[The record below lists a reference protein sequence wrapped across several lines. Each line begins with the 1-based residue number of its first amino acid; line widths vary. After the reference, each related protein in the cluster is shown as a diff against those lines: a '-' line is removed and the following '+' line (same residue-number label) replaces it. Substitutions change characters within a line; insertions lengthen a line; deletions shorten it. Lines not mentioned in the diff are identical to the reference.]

1 MDFVNAII
9 LLLNYI
15 FIPALTY
22 GSQLALGAIFVT
34 LIYGILRFAN
44 FATGDMMSFGTMAT
58 ILFTW
63 YFQSLGVSLGVLPTA
78 LLAIPFGIIFMIL
91 YMLLIDK
98 FVFKYYRH
106 QKSPPVQ
113 FAMVSIGVMFVTQAV
128 VRIIIGPAD
137 RRFFDGE
144 KFIIKAREFKEMTG
158 LNEGLALKSTQVITI
173 FVTIVLV
180 SLLFWFLNRT
190 KTGKSMKAYS
200 DNEDLALLS
209 GIDPKKIVLVTWVIA
224 GILAT
229 IGGALYGLDKSF
241 KPFTYFNNMLPIFAA
256 AIVGGIGN
264 PFGAFLGGYVIAFS
278 EIVIA
283 IIKHEDW
290 LTRGVKNVIGLK
302 RPAPYEVDL
311 QTTDWFINLV
321 EKFNSGK
328 LSVIENLADRQ
339 AALNQLVIE
348 GSSVFVKL
356 CYSGLFLVVV
366 IILLIL
372 TQKAL
377 YSPWG
382 RMMRAIRDNE
392 EAANAMGKNVVK
404 QHLLIFILGSAIV
417 GIAGAML
424 VTQDGLFTP
433 GSYRPMRY
441 TFLIWVMVIVG
452 GSGNNFGA
460 ILGGFVV
467 WFLWIEAAPISLF
480 LINFFTAGIPETNA
494 LKAHLIESV
503 PYFRFL
509 LMGLGLL
516 FIMRYRPKGILPEKI
531 EIK

>member
-1 MDFVNAII
+1 MDFINAII

-15 FIPALTY
+15 FIPGLTY

-44 FATGDMMSFGTMAT
+44 FATGDMMSFGTMMT

-63 YFQSLGVSLGVLPTA
+63 YFQSLGISLGVLPTA
-78 LLAIPFGIIFMIL
+78 LIALPFGIFFMIL
-91 YMLLIDK
+91 YMLTIDK
-98 FVFKYYRH
+98 FVFKYYRT

-128 VRIIIGPAD
+128 VRIIIGPGD

-158 LNEGLALKSTQVITI
+158 LNEGPALKSTQVITI

-180 SLLFWFLNRT
+180 SLLFWFLNKT

-278 EIVIA
+278 EIL
-283 IIKHEDW
+283 
-290 LTRGVKNVIGLK
+290 LTYAYK
-302 RPAPYEVDL
+302 
-311 QTTDWFINLV
+311 
-321 EKFNSGK
+321 KF
-328 LSVIENLADRQ
+328 
-339 AALNQLVIE
+339 
-348 GSSVFVKL
+348 FM
-356 CYSGLFLVVV
+356 Y
-366 IILLIL
+366 
-372 TQKAL
+372 
-377 YSPWG
+377 
-382 RMMRAIRDNE
+382 
-392 EAANAMGKNVVK
+392 
-404 QHLLIFILGSAIV
+404 
-417 GIAGAML
+417 
-424 VTQDGLFTP
+424 
-433 GSYRPMRY
+433 
-441 TFLIWVMVIVG
+441 
-452 GSGNNFGA
+452 
-460 ILGGFVV
+460 
-467 WFLWIEAAPISLF
+467 
-480 LINFFTAGIPETNA
+480 
-494 LKAHLIESV
+494 
-503 PYFRFL
+503 
-509 LMGLGLL
+509 
-516 FIMRYRPKGILPEKI
+516 ILPESMEPEGLVQLLSTDYKFAVSFSI
-531 EIK
+531 LVIVLLYRPSGIFKGKVL

>member
-1 MDFVNAII
+1 MDLINAII

-15 FIPALTY
+15 FIPGLTY

-44 FATGDMMSFGTMAT
+44 FATGDMMSFGTMMT

-63 YFQSLGVSLGVLPTA
+63 YFQSLGISLGVLPTA
-78 LLAIPFGIIFMIL
+78 LIALPFGIFFMIL
-91 YMLLIDK
+91 YMLTIDK
-98 FVFKYYRH
+98 FVFKYYRT

-128 VRIIIGPAD
+128 VRIIIGPGD

-173 FVTIVLV
+173 FVTIILV
-180 SLLFWFLNRT
+180 SLLFWFLNKT

-278 EIVIA
+278 EIL
-283 IIKHEDW
+283 
-290 LTRGVKNVIGLK
+290 LTYAYKKFFMYVLPASMEPEGL
-302 RPAPYEVDL
+302 VQL
-311 QTTDWFINLV
+311 LSTDY
-321 EKFNSGK
+321 KFAVSF
-328 LSVIENLADRQ
+328 SI
-339 AALNQLVIE
+339 LVI
-348 GSSVFVKL
+348 V
-356 CYSGLFLVVV
+356 
-366 IILLIL
+366 LL
-372 TQKAL
+372 
-377 YSPWG
+377 
-382 RMMRAIRDNE
+382 
-392 EAANAMGKNVVK
+392 
-404 QHLLIFILGSAIV
+404 
-417 GIAGAML
+417 
-424 VTQDGLFTP
+424 
-433 GSYRPMRY
+433 YRP
-441 TFLIWVMVIVG
+441 
-452 GSGNNFGA
+452 SGIF
-460 ILGGFVV
+460 
-467 WFLWIEAAPISLF
+467 
-480 LINFFTAGIPETNA
+480 
-494 LKAHLIESV
+494 
-503 PYFRFL
+503 
-509 LMGLGLL
+509 
-516 FIMRYRPKGILPEKI
+516 KGKVL
-531 EIK
+531 